1 MQFRDWIFP
10 RKCVCCG
17 AYLSD
22 NDVSDSERGDESN
35 DQSEYADVCAYC
47 AKTIVRVKPPYC
59 PQCFRGID
67 SCRCYNQRPFAF
79 DALVAPFYYE
89 GAIRDAIMRMK
100 FDGKESVA
108 RFLGRE
114 LGAEVET
121 RCFGVPFDI
130 VTCVPTSSES
140 LASRGFNQ
148 SRSIAE
154 NLRLSSETFPFIV
167 PDYNLLAKRRSNAV
181 QHRLGAGGRLR
192 NIAGSFEL
200 SVNRDVVGK
209 TILLIDDIATTGATA
224 DECTRVLKFAGADK
238 VLLATAALTRY
249 N

>member
-1 MQFRDWIFP
+1 MQIRDLLFP

-22 NDVSDSERGDESN
+22 YDVSESERGNESN
-35 DQSEYADVCAYC
+35 SGSEYADVCSFC
-47 AKTIVRVKPPYC
+47 AETIVRVKPPYC
-59 PQCFRGID
+59 PRCLRGKD

-89 GAIRDAIMRMK
+89 GAVRNAIMRMK

-130 VTCVPTSSES
+130 VTCVPASPES

-154 NLRLSSETFPFIV
+154 NLGLSSGTFPFIV
-167 PDYNLLAKRRSNAV
+167 PDYNLLVKRRSADV

-200 SVNRDVVGK
+200 SRNRDVAGK
-209 TILLIDDIATTGATA
+209 TILLVDDIVTTGATA

>member
-1 MQFRDWIFP
+1 MQIRGLIFP

-17 AYLSD
+17 KYIAADMMSVY
-22 NDVSDSERGDESN
+22 R
-35 DQSEYADVCAYC
+35 DVCIPC
-47 AKTIVRVKPPYC
+47 AERVTRVKPPYC
-59 PQCFRGID
+59 PRCLRGKD
-67 SCRCYNQRPFAF
+67 SCRCYKQRPFAF
-79 DALVAPFYYE
+79 DALAAPFYYE

-121 RCFGVPFDI
+121 RYFGVPIDV
-130 VTCVPTSSES
+130 VTCVPTSAAS
-140 LASRGFNQ
+140 LAERGFNQ

-154 NLRLSSETFPFIV
+154 NLGLSSEIFPFIV
-167 PDYNLLAKRRSNAV
+167 PDFTLLKKQDATDL
-181 QHRLGAGGRLR
+181 QHRLGARGRQR
-192 NIAGSFEL
+192 NISGSFE
-200 SVNRDVVGK
+200 VAKNRDIANK
-209 TILLIDDIATTGATA
+209 TILLVDDIMTTGATA
-224 DECTRVLKFAGADK
+224 DECARVLKFAGARN